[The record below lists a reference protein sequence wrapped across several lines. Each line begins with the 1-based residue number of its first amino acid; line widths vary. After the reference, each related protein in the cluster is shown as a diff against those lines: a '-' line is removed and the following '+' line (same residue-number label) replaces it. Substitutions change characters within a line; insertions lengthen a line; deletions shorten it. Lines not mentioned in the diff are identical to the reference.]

1 LLSGDDGIYF
11 IVETAMGRWR
21 GARAQPNG
29 RNSRLASFI
38 LFFYLTL
45 PYSKYYFICKTTQK
59 ECYMTTLVID
69 RETLPE
75 TLFSLMGANRIKV
88 EGDADRIV
96 LTPATET
103 DAPIR
108 KPTIDEIFD
117 AHLFSMKDFRF
128 DRDEANNYD

>member
-1 LLSGDDGIYF
+1 
-11 IVETAMGRWR
+11 
-21 GARAQPNG
+21 
-29 RNSRLASFI
+29 
-38 LFFYLTL
+38 
-45 PYSKYYFICKTTQK
+45 
-59 ECYMTTLVID
+59 MTTLVID
-69 RETLPE
+69 RETLPDA
-75 TLFSLMGANRIKV
+75 LFSLMGANRIRV

-117 AHLFSMKDFRF
+117 AHLFPMKDFKF